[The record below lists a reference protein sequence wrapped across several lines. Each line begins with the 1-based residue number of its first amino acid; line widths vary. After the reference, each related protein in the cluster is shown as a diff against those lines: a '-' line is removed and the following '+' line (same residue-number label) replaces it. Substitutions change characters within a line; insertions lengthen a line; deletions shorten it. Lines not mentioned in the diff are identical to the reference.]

1 MKEFIS
7 YILQFGN
14 LNQEQIDYVSKKAT
28 ILELNKDKYF
38 WEAGKTTQYIGF
50 LTEGIIRVCYYSNKG
65 EEITRYFIDENN
77 LIIESENFEPTIY
90 LQAVTNCK
98 LIIFSK
104 SDWAEFSQTIIAWDN
119 IINKIVQKT
128 LIQKLQKRSSL
139 IEQDA
144 TARYLT
150 FIEKFPKIANR
161 VPLAYIASYLG
172 ITQSSL
178 SRIRKKSS

>member
-7 YILQFGN
+7 YILQFGS
-14 LNQEQIDYVSKKAT
+14 LNQEQIDFVSNKAI
-28 ILELNKDKYF
+28 ILELNKEEYF
-38 WEAGKTTQYIGF
+38 WEAGKTPKYVGF
-50 LTEGIIRVCYYSNKG
+50 LTEGVIRVCYYSNEG
-65 EEITRYFIDENN
+65 EEVTRYFIDEDN

-98 LIIFSK
+98 LIVFLK
-104 SDWAEFSQTIIAWDN
+104 HDWAEFSQTIMSWDN

-128 LIQKLQKRSSL
+128 LIKKLQKRSSL

-144 TARYLT
+144 TARYLA
-150 FIEKFPKIANR
+150 FIENFPNIANR
-161 VPLAYIASYLG
+161 VPLAHIASYLG

-178 SRIRKKSS
+178 SRIRKNIY